1 MSGAPIEPGA
11 PRVER
16 DPVLRVIV
24 GCAAVVGVLV
34 VLAIVA
40 IGLIGWNITRDRA
53 PGRPVETLLV
63 GDETRYWR
71 FELKPDDPGLK
82 ALVERMAAS
91 QEAARDETLRDS
103 PLRYV
108 IPRGRRAD
116 LNQIAPLDLELAV
129 APAGWTFRGTF
140 TKGILR
146 VRAAVTLMRWM
157 IGRHQAPEAPAEI
170 EGVPVATI
178 FDPKRGKE
186 IAMTTVGN
194 RLLVSGASARLAQ
207 VLASGRATGTGG
219 IPEEVGRLH
228 DGVRLD
234 GEIGWA
240 FAEGREVASFALHE
254 NDELVFRIAV
264 PADIS
269 TGAAAGLDADRGL
282 GVVREFLPYLPA
294 EAFAFDGTAPARRED
309 GTRIVSGRVA
319 QLSKRIEGTL
329 LRFSASRTEPP
340 PAPETPSAI
349 PLPPSP
355 PPSSDPRSGT
365 HAAPKH
371 GGSPSPA
378 H

>member
-1 MSGAPIEPGA
+1 MSGAPIDPGG
-11 PRVER
+11 PRTER

-40 IGLIGWNITRDRA
+40 IGLVGWNITRDRA

-82 ALVERMAAS
+82 ALVDRMASS
-91 QEAARDETLRDS
+91 QEQARDQTLRDS

-108 IPRGRRAD
+108 VPHGRRAD
-116 LNQIAPLDLELAV
+116 LSQIAPLDLELAL
-129 APAGWTFRGTF
+129 APTGWTLRGTF

-194 RLLVSGASARLAQ
+194 RLLVSGASARLAK
-207 VLASGRATGTGG
+207 VLASDRAPGSGG
-219 IPEEVGRLH
+219 VPEEIARLH
-228 DGVRLD
+228 DGVHLE

-240 FAEGREVASFALHE
+240 FAEGHEVASFALRD
-254 NDELVFRIAV
+254 NDELDFRIVV
-264 PADIS
+264 PAD
-269 TGAAAGLDADRGL
+269 AATSLDADRGL
-282 GVVREFLPYLPA
+282 GVARAFLPYLPA
-294 EAFAFDGTAPARRED
+294 EAFALDDGAPARRQD
-309 GTRIVSGRVA
+309 GARVVSGRITE
-319 QLSKRIEGTL
+319 LSKRIEGTF

-340 PAPETPSAI
+340 SVPETPSAI
-349 PLPPSP
+349 PPPPSP

-365 HAAPKH
+365 RGEPKR